1 MIPSRR
7 HMFIVYL
14 YEPGLVGTADA
25 WEYTVSILTPTK
37 KSTDR
42 WNTKF
47 ITHEAAP
54 RCWIDFGSNMSKIDI
69 KVCECWWGVS
79 AVYGH
84 SPDGSTICCWPCK
97 HWHGRIGK
105 KLSAVIVYSVGASWS
120 LMTFNVRMT
129 LTLSWTR
136 SDIEPLAKGS
146 LTITWYSEAHNVFN
160 DLLTYQLSLFL
171 RRECGGEL
179 DLDSFNGCRA
189 SFLRRRVEDITD
201 IQTIITHWQNNVRW
215 ANCRDRPYQGRI

>member
-1 MIPSRR
+1 
-7 HMFIVYL
+7 MFIVYL
-14 YEPGLVGTADA
+14 HEPGLEGTADA

-79 AVYGH
+79 VVYGH

-97 HWHGRIGK
+97 HWHAYRQKI
-105 KLSAVIVYSVGASWS
+105 ICCYSIFS
-120 LMTFNVRMT
+120 
-129 LTLSWTR
+129 R
-136 SDIEPLAKGS
+136 SFVEP
-146 LTITWYSEAHNVFN
+146 HDFQCPN
-160 DLLTYQLSLFL
+160 DL
-171 RRECGGEL
+171 
-179 DLDSFNGCRA
+179 DLIMDTVGHRTPS
-189 SFLRRRVEDITD
+189 
-201 IQTIITHWQNNVRW
+201 
-215 ANCRDRPYQGRI
+215 